1 MVTENYRQLAI
12 QQVAAMLKMKEDM
25 GSVESIARRL
35 GVTRSRLYQ
44 LAWAY
49 NEKGGTA
56 ETDAAH
62 EQPAEKT
69 SAQPTET
76 ADRVSLPQSGKT
88 GEN

>member
-56 ETDAAH
+56 ETVTAP
-62 EQPAEKT
+62 EQPNDNQAVQGSNLPD
-69 SAQPTET
+69 SAQGT
-76 ADRVSLPQSGKT
+76 QQ
-88 GEN
+88 

>member
-49 NEKGGTA
+49 NEKGSTA
-56 ETDAAH
+56 ETDAAP
-62 EQPAEKT
+62 E
-69 SAQPTET
+69 QPTET
-76 ADRVSLPQSGKT
+76 ADRVSLPQGKT
-88 GEN
+88 GEQL

>member
-1 MVTENYRQLAI
+1 MVVYNTGMVTENYRQLAI

-56 ETDAAH
+56 ETVTAP
-62 EQPAEKT
+62 E
-69 SAQPTET
+69 QPTET
-76 ADRVSLPQSGKT
+76 ADRESVPEAKT
-88 GEN
+88 GEQL